1 MYLLFKSQNNNN
13 MLLRQ
18 KILRHSLN
26 IQELQWEQSYS
37 SKVLPFLANV
47 KKWLELWSLR
57 RQNDFGCG
65 TSPTKN
71 EYHWVDSTWESNISC
86 VKLMGKD
93 LGPFHLL
100 LSLDSYSPPIISM
113 HIEYHSIRYWKFLY
127 LIVKPINSSFLTQ
140 F

>member
-71 EYHWVDSTWESNISC
+71 EYHWVDATWESNISC

-100 LSLDSYSPPIISM
+100 LLLD
-113 HIEYHSIRYWKFLY
+113 HIVQKYVNQTKL
-127 LIVKPINSSFLTQ
+127 PTQ
-140 F
+140 NKTYIFGRPMMSTFT